1 MANKPIM
8 GIRWN
13 MKNTQ
18 FFKKRQEQKN
28 TQKNKNRTN
37 RSSKMLHL
45 KPIILIITLNIKGLH
60 PEFLNPNATDI

>member
-13 MKNTQ
+13 MNITQ

-28 TQKNKNRTN
+28 TKNKKRTEQIEVA
-37 RSSKMLHL
+37 RCY
-45 KPIILIITLNIKGLH
+45 I
-60 PEFLNPNATDI
+60 

>member
-28 TQKNKNRTN
+28 THKKTRTEQIEVA
-37 RSSKMLHL
+37 RCY
-45 KPIILIITLNIKGLH
+45 I
-60 PEFLNPNATDI
+60 